1 MSPEDARTSV
11 RDWLESERM
20 EIRVQKDDRADLHML
35 VKYPAGKS
43 GHLFAVV
50 LPKGRDLVAVSSM
63 TRVDSG
69 QQKSMQKM
77 MENDEEEWKSWTH
90 ECRMQLIASGAD
102 WAVHMG
108 HASGKKPGPLQA
120 FNVSEPIWFDG
131 LTKNELMHTLRR
143 LWLAKLGVIHEIKFT
158 FGPGTGS
165 PGPVDDWKNQ
175 ESKKGGKQ
183 SKKQVTTEEVHVD
196 ETMTFGSDFDPSDWV

>member
-77 MENDEEEWKSWTH
+77 IIM
-90 ECRMQLIASGAD
+90 A
-102 WAVHMG
+102 
-108 HASGKKPGPLQA
+108 P
-120 FNVSEPIWFDG
+120 
-131 LTKNELMHTLRR
+131 TKQ
-143 LWLAKLGVIHEIKFT
+143 
-158 FGPGTGS
+158 FG
-165 PGPVDDWKNQ
+165 
-175 ESKKGGKQ
+175 
-183 SKKQVTTEEVHVD
+183 
-196 ETMTFGSDFDPSDWV
+196 